1 MAEHYLLNQASVQV
15 NRCRDTRVN
24 RFDQLLGCS
33 IQQVDRH
40 IRIDVGGV
48 IIGRLGL
55 RRFGLGVVLGIDDT
69 GWLAGWLDADGLN
82 ALNRFNRKRRVA
94 GASCHRD
101 QG

>member
-1 MAEHYLLNQASVQV
+1 MAEYYLLNQASVQV
-15 NRCRDTRVN
+15 NRCRDTRVQ
-24 RFDQLLGCS
+24 RFDPLLGCS

-69 GWLAGWLDADGLN
+69 GWLAGWVNVDALDALDR
-82 ALNRFNRKRRVA
+82 LNRKGRLA
-94 GASCHRD
+94 GAGCHRD